1 MTVIKYQPL
10 NRLKAETR
18 VITILP
24 REYGTLSVPIVNT
37 DGYVQ
42 PDVVCCQIKHVS
54 LKGPSTLSP
63 LSQLNWTSNGGTS
76 AKASSL
82 HWRYQWGDY
91 VALSYTWGNPDHTR
105 TIIVNGQEVIV
116 RSNLEAALRILR
128 EKEPIRMGFAIW
140 IDALCINQDDIP
152 ERNEEVKRMRKIY
165 NQARDVVV
173 WLGEEENDSAQAMRL
188 LKALAKSVA
197 DGTDR
202 NLGNTLRET
211 PNFLGHG
218 SWRALS
224 QLMERPYWDRLWIMQ
239 EIAMGGEHTPILCGK
254 DTVSWSE
261 LYHGTYTFG
270 THNVDLMFT
279 LIEHECHEAGIP
291 SSGLKRNK
299 IIHLWTEQNVQ
310 AGREK
315 PQIICMLD
323 LGRISLVTEP
333 RDKVYGVLGMTPV
346 AVAEKIK
353 PDYKASLAELYTSF
367 TEVMISTSKDAFQE
381 SRDLHLLLCK
391 LTYFAAQVSGLRF

>member
-1 MTVIKYQPL
+1 
-10 NRLKAETR
+10 
-18 VITILP
+18 
-24 REYGTLSVPIVNT
+24 
-37 DGYVQ
+37 
-42 PDVVCCQIKHVS
+42 
-54 LKGPSTLSP
+54 
-63 LSQLNWTSNGGTS
+63 LSQLNWTSNGETCT
-76 AKASSL
+76 KESSPQ
-82 HWRYQWGDY
+82 WRYEWGDY
-91 VALSYTWGNPDHTR
+91 VALSYTWGNPDCTR

-116 RSNLEAALRILR
+116 RSNLEAALRVLR

-140 IDALCINQDDIP
+140 IDALCINQDDMP

-165 NQARDVVV
+165 KQARDVVV
-173 WLGEEENDSAQAMRL
+173 WLGEEGNDSAQAMRL
-188 LKALAKSVA
+188 LKILAKSVA

-218 SWRALS
+218 SWRALC

-239 EIAMGGEHTPILCGK
+239 EIAMGGEHTAILCGK

-279 LIEHECHEAGIP
+279 LIEHECHEAGVP
-291 SSGLKRNK
+291 TSGLKRNK

-315 PQIICMLD
+315 PQVMCMLD
-323 LGRISLVTEP
+323 LGRKSLVTEP
-333 RDKVYGVLGMTPV
+333 RDKIYGVLGMMPV
-346 AVAEKIK
+346 AAAENIK
-353 PDYKASLAELYTSF
+353 PNYKASLAELYISF
-367 TEVMISTSKDAFQE
+367 AEVMISTSKDTFQE
-381 SRDLHLLLCK
+381 IERLTSIIVQ
-391 LTYFAAQVSGLRF
+391 LTYFATQVSGLRF